1 MTEPSEDRED
11 KALTD
16 AVMFVYKMLSKERNE
31 IAVEPIELQEY
42 IRELQ
47 RDAGLINRIDDI
59 CFALYTAIQD
69 ECRKKNGHRLVGL
82 TYTGV
87 VELVGKLCVY
97 LIREERNKSQLA
109 DSGSVEDSEVSPVP
123 LSLSYPD
130 DGGNMLEGMLALI
143 HGYTKKPEPTALLD
157 AIRRGISDFKLRY
170 PDSEFTVRIKPSM
183 WKLWEDKLI
192 IEPGEYDV
200 LDDIH
205 VPVGYIWVCKVN
217 E

>member
-143 HGYTKKPEPTALLD
+143 HGYTRIPIKDD
-157 AIRRGISDFKLRY
+157 AIGNAIARGIADFRMRY
-170 PDSEFTVRIKPSM
+170 LDSEFSININPQM
-183 WKLWEDKLI
+183 WKILSDEPIIDSGYEIEDNI
-192 IEPGEYDV
+192 M
-200 LDDIH
+200 
-205 VPVGYIWVCKVN
+205 VPIGYIWVCKVN

>member
-143 HGYTKKPEPTALLD
+143 HGYTKIPIKND
-157 AIRRGISDFKLRY
+157 AVANAIARGIADFRTRYMDDKFSININPEMWKILSDEVVI
-170 PDSEFTVRIKPSM
+170 DSEYK
-183 WKLWEDKLI
+183 
-192 IEPGEYDV
+192 IEA
-200 LDDIH
+200 DIR
-205 VPVGYIWVCKVN
+205 VPMGYIWVCRVN